1 MVSINKITVV
11 NNLQIRDTST
21 HTYKTDKEYI
31 SLIPLSE
38 SMLKNITN
46 FGVFINNTLNQT
58 LTVNWL
64 TNIDNTET
72 YNDLTLSSP
81 STYTVLSNDSD
92 IHSLSFIDNALSY
105 LSVSISCTTAPTSGS
120 VLAYLILYG
129 SE

>member
-1 MVSINKITVV
+1 
-11 NNLQIRDTST
+11 
-21 HTYKTDKEYI
+21 
-31 SLIPLSE
+31 
-38 SMLKNITN
+38 MLKNITN